1 MFTCARSFPP
11 PRTRSGLGSLCLGPD
26 SPIPHTHTVFDVHS
40 INNLSYTLL
49 EECSRYSPEPT
60 IGEQGYV
67 NRYENRHHRPRTLWQ
82 AWRQRIQCCDKRNN
96 RFPRSL
102 SSRWNFYNIVIIPI
116 EYGSRKVDF
125 HFSGKNGRKNVT
137 TVRNFYH
144 LTLSHSKRIFRG
156 KKSLMPFIYSN
167 GMINW
172 STFLQCHFIVRFWA
186 TRM

>member
-1 MFTCARSFPP
+1 MFTRLIISHI
-11 PRTRSGLGSLCLGPD
+11 R
-26 SPIPHTHTVFDVHS
+26 
-40 INNLSYTLL
+40 
-49 EECSRYSPEPT
+49 CSRSVVVIRLNQRSVSKVMLTVMKTATIDQEPCDKP
-60 IGEQGYV
+60 GASGFK
-67 NRYENRHHRPRTLWQ
+67 
-82 AWRQRIQCCDKRNN
+82 CCDERND